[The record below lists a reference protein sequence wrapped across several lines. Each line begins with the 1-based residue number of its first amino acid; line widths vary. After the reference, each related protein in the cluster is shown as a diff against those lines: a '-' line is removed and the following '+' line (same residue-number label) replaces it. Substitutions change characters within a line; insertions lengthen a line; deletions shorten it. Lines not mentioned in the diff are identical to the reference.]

1 MKKLLPFL
9 FVIASLFPILAQAQT
24 CVIPTGGTINGS
36 ANGCSD
42 RTSTYTITGVV
53 NATTYNWV
61 ITGAQGFT
69 KVSNTEYSIVFG
81 SSNVSIQI
89 TPINDTNG
97 PCSGTVISKTV
108 TVTVSLAKP
117 VISQT
122 GSVLNTSTAATSYQW
137 YAGSAAISGAILQSY
152 TPAVN
157 GLYTV
162 EVKNAAGCSTFSDQF
177 NFIKSGVKEDARFKT
192 FSFYPNPIDGAIH
205 TNFIERYDLEFF
217 DSSGR
222 KILQNQNLIGDQ
234 ETDLSSL
241 NKGIYIMRINSG
253 NKNATRKIIIR

>member
-9 FVIASLFPILAQAQT
+9 FVIASLFPILAHAQT

-36 ANGCSD
+36 DNGCSD
-42 RTSTYTITGVV
+42 RTSTYTITGVT
-53 NATTYNWV
+53 NANDYIWV

-69 KVSNTEYSIVFG
+69 KVSITEYSIVFG
-81 SSNVSIQI
+81 STNVSIQI
-89 TPINDTNG
+89 TPKNNNG
-97 PCSGTVISKTV
+97 SCSGAVVSKTV
-108 TVTVSLAKP
+108 TVSASLVKP
-117 VISQT
+117 LISQI
-122 GSVLNTSTAATSYQW
+122 GSVLNTTTATSYQW
-137 YAGSAAISGAILQSY
+137 YAGSSAISGAILQSY

-177 NFIKSGVKEDARFKT
+177 NFIKSSVKEDVRFKT
-192 FSFYPNPIDGAIH
+192 FSFYPNPVVGVIH
-205 TNFIERYDLEFF
+205 TNFMERYDLEFF
-217 DSSGR
+217 DASGR
-222 KILQNQNLIGDQ
+222 KVLQNQNLSGDQ
-234 ETDLSSL
+234 ETDLTTL